1 MNRHGVVWR
10 GPTLVGC
17 LLLVYLL
24 SALAFL
30 LFMPQEQSSTSST
43 WSGFYSLLVPRSEKR
58 AGLVPA
64 LRAEGFEDV
73 LSRGTVTVR
82 ISDFSGLEEVA
93 LTDLDE
99 RLAPMDPRWDPFLRA
114 LPAFFSGGPGG
125 QYEILYLR
133 SEASIGEVRGSVR
146 DAVEAAGGI
155 DGWELAESRSPVRV
169 VYLLGFAA
177 VVAAVLILSGR
188 TRRAAAA
195 GAVPWLGTVAW
206 GGGGTFV
213 AAALIYFT
221 WVMFADSGRRYLDHR
236 LQYGNWQAGRRELWH
251 SALVLAATW
260 AIVLG
265 VHPAG
270 SIEAL
275 LPILISS
282 LGLAAWSGLSVAVA
296 VFKRREQD
304 HRLFVP
310 VTLRAQP
317 AAISAVS
324 RYASTAAWVALFVVA
339 APFAA
344 ALLPQSSVPDIP
356 RPVPVA
362 EGAEMNL
369 DTLNALEVSGG
380 ERTVNIA
387 DYVAHRAYQEGFVY
401 GGSYGVPASGS
412 TLTLSRFREEGELTV
427 REEEVMLRYDRAWL
441 DRVLVE
447 NETGIGALLS
457 NGGVPSGVVRTSEPG
472 VYSSGT
478 HPARYSLQALLAFSP
493 FLFLSIRV
501 LITAGST
508 APTPVLRRKR
518 QAA

>member
-1 MNRHGVVWR
+1 MNRHGVDWR
-10 GPTLVGC
+10 GPTLIGC
-17 LLLVYLL
+17 LLLVYLF
-24 SALAFL
+24 SSSAFL
-30 LFMPQEQSSTSST
+30 LFIPQTQSHSSN
-43 WSGFYSLLVPRSEKR
+43 WRGFYSLLVPRSTER
-58 AGLVPA
+58 PGLVSA
-64 LRAEGFEDV
+64 LRAEGFERV
-73 LSRGTVTVR
+73 LSRGTLTVR

-99 RLAPMDPRWDPFLRA
+99 RLAPMDPRWDPFLRE
-114 LPAFFSGGPGG
+114 LPEFFSGGPGG
-125 QYEILYLR
+125 QYEIIYLR
-133 SEASIGEVRGSVR
+133 SEAPIDEVRKDVR
-146 DAVEAAGGI
+146 HAVKAVGGI
-155 DGWELAESRSPVRV
+155 PGWELAESRSPLRT

-177 VVAAVLILSGR
+177 VVAAVFLLAGR
-188 TRRAAAA
+188 TRRTAAA

-213 AAALIYFT
+213 AAALIYFM

-236 LQYGNWQAGRRELWH
+236 LQYGTWRAGRRELRH
-251 SALVLAATW
+251 SALALAATW

-265 VHPAG
+265 VHSAQ
-270 SIEAL
+270 SIGAL
-275 LPILISS
+275 VPIFISS
-282 LGLAAWSGLSVAVA
+282 LGLAAWSGLAVAVA

-344 ALLPQSSVPDIP
+344 ALLPQSSVPDVP

-362 EGAEMNL
+362 EGGEMSL
-369 DTLNALEVSGG
+369 EALNTLEVSGDTG
-380 ERTVNIA
+380 TVNIA

-401 GGSYGVPASGS
+401 GASYGVPASGS
-412 TLTLSRFREEGELTV
+412 TLTLSRFREEGGLTV
-427 REEEVMLRYDRAWL
+427 REEEVMLRYDRTWL
-441 DRVLVE
+441 DGVLAE
-447 NETGIGALLS
+447 NETGIAALLS
-457 NGGVPSGVVRTSEPG
+457 NGKVPSGVVRSSEPG

-501 LITAGST
+501 LITAGGT

>member
-1 MNRHGVVWR
+1 MNRHGVDWR
-10 GPTLVGC
+10 GPTLIGC
-17 LLLVYLL
+17 LLLTYLF
-24 SALAFL
+24 SSTAFL
-30 LFMPQEQSSTSST
+30 LFIPQTQSRSST
-43 WSGFYSLLVPRSEKR
+43 WSGFYSLLVPRSEER
-58 AGLVPA
+58 SGLVPA
-64 LRAEGFEDV
+64 LRAEGLERV
-73 LSRGTVTVR
+73 LSLGTATVR
-82 ISDFSGLEEVA
+82 VSDFSGLEEVA
-93 LTDLDE
+93 VTGLDE
-99 RLAPMDPRWDPFLRA
+99 RLAPMDPRWDPFLRE
-114 LPAFFSGGPGG
+114 LPEFFRGGPGG

-133 SEASIGEVRGSVR
+133 TDAPIGAVRSSVR
-146 DAVEAAGGI
+146 HAVEAVGGVA
-155 DGWELAESRSPVRV
+155 GWELAESPSPVRA

-177 VVAAVLILSGR
+177 VLAAVLLPAGR
-188 TRRAAAA
+188 TRRTAAA
-195 GAVPWLGTVAW
+195 GALPWLGTVAW

-213 AAALIYFT
+213 AAALIYYA

-236 LQYGNWQAGRRELWH
+236 LQYGNWQAGRRELRH

-265 VHPAG
+265 VHPAQ
-270 SIEAL
+270 SIGVL
-275 LPILISS
+275 VPIFISS
-282 LGLAAWSGLSVAVA
+282 LGLAAWSGLSVAMA

-310 VTLRAQP
+310 VTLRTQP

-362 EGAEMNL
+362 EGAEMSL
-369 DTLNALEVSGG
+369 EALNALGASSGDTG
-380 ERTVNIA
+380 TVDIA

-401 GGSYGVPASGS
+401 GARYGVPASGS
-412 TLTLSRFREEGELTV
+412 TLTLSRFREAGGLTV

-441 DRVLVE
+441 DGVLTE

-457 NGGVPSGVVRTSEPG
+457 NGNVPSGVVRTSEPG
-472 VYSSGT
+472 VYSPGT
-478 HPARYSLQALLAFSP
+478 HPARYSLQALLAFLP
-493 FLFLSIRV
+493 FLFLGIRV
-501 LITAGST
+501 LITAGSN

>member
-1 MNRHGVVWR
+1 MNRHGFDWR
-10 GPTLVGC
+10 GPTLIGC
-17 LLLVYLL
+17 MLLIYF
-24 SALAFL
+24 SSSMAFL
-30 LFMPQEQSSTSST
+30 LFMPQTQSSNSPT
-43 WSGFYSLLVPRSEKR
+43 WSGFYSLLVPRSEER
-58 AGLVPA
+58 PGLVPA
-64 LRAEGFEDV
+64 LRAEGFEGV

-99 RLAPMDPRWDPFLRA
+99 RLAPMDPRWDPFLRE
-114 LPAFFSGGPGG
+114 LPEIFSGGPGG

-133 SEASIGEVRGSVR
+133 SEAPIGEVRRSVR
-146 DAVEAAGGI
+146 DAVEAVGGFA
-155 DGWELAESRSPVRV
+155 GWELAESRSPVRG

-177 VVAAVLILSGR
+177 VVAAVLLLAGR

-195 GAVPWLGTVAW
+195 GALPWLGTVAR

-221 WVMFADSGRRYLDHR
+221 WVMFADSGRRYLEHR
-236 LQYGNWQAGRRELWH
+236 LQYGSWQAGRRELRH

-270 SIEAL
+270 SIGVL

-282 LGLAAWSGLSVAVA
+282 LGLAAWSGFSVAVA
-296 VFKRREQD
+296 VFKRRGQD

-310 VTLRAQP
+310 VTLRSQP

-339 APFAA
+339 APFTA

-362 EGAEMNL
+362 GGGEMNL
-369 DTLNALEVSGG
+369 ETLNALEVSGDT
-380 ERTVNIA
+380 RTVNIA

-401 GGSYGVPASGS
+401 GGSYGVPAPGS
-412 TLTLSRFREEGELTV
+412 TLTLSRFREEGERTV

-441 DRVLVE
+441 DRVLVG